1 MFNLFSTKP
10 KPKKILFIEDEHDI
24 IRLYQS
30 FFNSLKDEYSVVF
43 ATSKEE
49 VIKNFHDS
57 DMIVSDYHLDGMKL
71 SFKEVRAM
79 CAKEEKPLLL
89 ITGDIA
95 PMYKYQL
102 SKPIR
107 MSALKKTIDKM
118 IAENI
123 VCPAASE
130 TKKTDVKAS

>member
-10 KPKKILFIEDEHDI
+10 KPKKILFIEDEVDI

-30 FFNSLKDEYSVVF
+30 FFTSLKDEYDVIF

-49 VIKNFHDS
+49 VLKHFHDS

-71 SFKEVRAM
+71 SFKDIRALS
-79 CAKEEKPLLL
+79 AKEKKPLLL

-107 MSALKKTIDKM
+107 MSTLKKTIDEM
-118 IAENI
+118 ISKNI
-123 VCPAASE
+123 VCPAVSE
-130 TKKTDVKAS
+130 TKKTEVKAS